1 MSYVVPVAAPI
12 DLLTADAVADPHATF
27 AALRDRGP
35 VVWSDTHRA
44 WIITGYDGVA
54 EAFLDSERLSS
65 DRLTPYWARLS
76 PDRAALLGTTFDVL
90 RGWMVFH
97 DPPRHALLRNPVRR
111 AFTPRQVQRLAPGIE
126 RIAAELL
133 DGIAERGECDL
144 KAEFA
149 FPLPA
154 LVIADLMGVE
164 GAERH
169 RFKDWSAKLAAIV
182 FGESDNP
189 RRDAR
194 AAEGSAEFV
203 DYFSWLVRHRREH
216 PGEDLV
222 SALLAAQAEEG
233 AGELSELELVG
244 ACTLLLFAGHET
256 TTNLLANSA
265 LALLGRP
272 DQAALLRSRPETV
285 DTAVEELIRFDGPVK
300 TMVRVAART
309 HERGGVTLERGQTVY
324 LSVAGANRDP
334 AVYDRADDLRL
345 DRVPGRPGI
354 SFGQGLHFCLGAA
367 LARLETRIAVP
378 ALLARFPDLAL
389 TGDDLSWEPQ
399 ILTRAVR
406 ELPVS
411 VGT

>member
-1 MSYVVPVAAPI
+1 MSYVVPVAPV
-12 DLLTADAVADPHATF
+12 DLLTAEAVADPHSMF
-27 AALRDRGP
+27 ARLRERGP

-44 WIITGYDGVA
+44 WIVTGYDGVA
-54 EAFLDSERLSS
+54 DGFLDAERLSS
-65 DRLTPYWARLS
+65 DRLTPYRRRLT
-76 PDRAALLGTTFDVL
+76 PERADVLGTTFDVL

-111 AFTPRQVQRLAPGIE
+111 AFTPRQVRRLVPGIE
-126 RIAAELL
+126 AIVADLL
-133 DGIAERGECDL
+133 DVMAEKGTCDL
-144 KAEFA
+144 KADFA

-154 LVIADLMGVE
+154 LVIADLMGVR
-164 GAERH
+164 GADRH

-189 RRDAR
+189 HRDAR

-203 DYFSWLVRHRREH
+203 DYFGRLVRRRRER
-216 PGEDLV
+216 PGDDLV
-222 SALLAAQAEEG
+222 SALLAAQADEG
-233 AGELSELELVG
+233 AVELSELDLVG

-265 LALLGRP
+265 LALMRHP
-272 DQAALLRSRPETV
+272 DQARLLRSRPEIV

-300 TMVRVAART
+300 TMVRVASRT
-309 HERGGVTLERGQTVY
+309 HERGGATLEQGQTVY

-334 AVYDRADDLRL
+334 AVYDAPDRLRL
-345 DRVPGRPGI
+345 ERMPGRPGI

-367 LARLETRIAVP
+367 LARLESRIAVP
-378 ALLARFPDLAL
+378 ALLGRFPDLGL
-389 TGDDLSWEPQ
+389 TTEDLSWERQ
-399 ILTRAVR
+399 ILARAVR